1 MNIMNALHH
10 SKILHNDFSKD
21 NIMGVVMIQW
31 AKKAS
36 DYKEKQQKIDE

>member
-21 NIMGVVMIQW
+21 NIMGAAMIQR
-31 AKKAS
+31 AKKGIGLQR
-36 DYKEKQQKIDE
+36 KTIKK